1 MSYDAITTAAAAA
14 EVRERL
20 DRGRVDKVIQ
30 PSDLAVALFVRARGA
45 NHTLLLSA
53 HPQHARVTLTAARL
67 AKAYDEPSPFVM
79 LLRKY
84 LEGTSLTDV
93 RQVGHDRILRL
104 TFRAGPNSTTLVAE
118 VMGKHSNI
126 ILVDEQDVILGA
138 VKRITPAQSRYRVVL
153 PHQPYLLPP
162 AQTQPSPPAPR
173 EDLPKLDSMTLDPDG
188 LAAALASW
196 PDDKPLA
203 GALLD
208 VLAGASPQ
216 LTREAA
222 YRLCGTTDATLG
234 TGRARL
240 GEALDLART
249 LMAPSRW
256 SPSLAR
262 RDGRALGWA
271 AYPLLQHGV
280 EPTLY
285 PSLEALLDDVYGE
298 SPIESDDALGSQR
311 AALRDS
317 VSAART
323 RLSRKVASLRQG
335 LKAPEEIDLLRRQG
349 EMVLAFAHDIAPDA
363 RELRLDDP
371 PMTVPLDPTLTPS
384 ENARALFARYRKL
397 RDAAARVPA
406 MLEDAEG
413 ELEFLDAMLLFV
425 EQADA
430 PQGLKEVRDDLT
442 AAGFAPS
449 GSGGKA
455 GGGKAGGGKAGG
467 GKAGGGKAGG
477 AQGKGAGA
485 KDKGGKDK
493 GAKTKGG
500 KYHPGGKEAPK
511 KATAALRFTTGDG
524 LQVLVGR
531 SARQNEVVTF
541 DLASSGDMW
550 FHARGMPGSHVV
562 LKTAGRTP
570 PARSIEQAAALAA
583 YYSRGRGS
591 TTVPVDV
598 APARNVRRV
607 KGGKPG
613 LVHISGEA
621 TVNVHPRAQ
630 PE

>member
-30 PSDLAVALFVRARGA
+30 PSDLAVALFVRAGGA

-53 HPQHARVTLTAARL
+53 HPQHARATLTAVRL

-84 LEGTSLTDV
+84 LEGASLTEV
-93 RQVGHDRILRL
+93 RQIGHDRILRL
-104 TFRAGPNSTTLVAE
+104 TFRAGPSSATLVAE

-138 VKRITPAQSRYRVVL
+138 VKRITPAQSRYRAVL
-153 PHQPYLLPP
+153 PHQPYVLPP
-162 AQTQPSPPAPR
+162 AQTQPSPPAPCA
-173 EDLPKLDSMTLDPDG
+173 DLPKPDPAMLDPEG

-203 GALLD
+203 SALLD

-216 LTREAA
+216 LTREAV

-234 TGRARL
+234 SQRERL
-240 GEALDLART
+240 GEALDLVRT
-249 LMAPSRW
+249 LMSPPRW
-256 SPSLAR
+256 TPSLAR
-262 RDGRALGWA
+262 RDGRVLGWA

-280 EPTLY
+280 EPVVY
-285 PSLEALLDDVYGE
+285 PSLAALLDEVYGE
-298 SPIESDDALGSQR
+298 SPIESGDALGSQR
-311 AALRDS
+311 DALSDG

-335 LKAPEEIDLLRRQG
+335 LRAPEEIDLLRRQG
-349 EMVLAFAHDIAPDA
+349 EMVLAFAHDIALDA

-371 PMTVPLDPTLTPS
+371 PMTVPLDPALTPS

-397 RDAAARVPA
+397 RDAAARVPP
-406 MLEDAEG
+406 MLDEAEG
-413 ELEFLDAMLLFV
+413 ELQFLDTMLLFV
-425 EQADA
+425 EQADS
-430 PQGLKEVRDDLT
+430 PQGLKEIRDDLA
-442 AAGFAPS
+442 AAGFAPP
-449 GSGGKA
+449 
-455 GGGKAGGGKAGG
+455 GGGKAGGDAKGK
-467 GKAGGGKAGG
+467 
-477 AQGKGAGA
+477 
-485 KDKGGKDK
+485 GKDK
-493 GAKTKGG
+493 GAKAKGG

-511 KATAALRFTTGDG
+511 KTAAALRFTTGDG

-531 SARQNEVVTF
+531 SARQNETVTF
-541 DLASSGDMW
+541 DLASSGDVW

-562 LKTAGRTP
+562 LKTAGGAP

-598 APARNVRRV
+598 VPARNVRRV

-613 LVHISGEA
+613 LVHISGET

-630 PE
+630 PELDGTGH

>member
-14 EVRERL
+14 ELRDRL

-30 PSDLAVALFVRARGA
+30 PSDLAVALFVRAGGA

-84 LEGTSLTDV
+84 LEGASLTEV

-104 TFRAGPNSTTLVAE
+104 TFRAGPSSTTLVAE

-173 EDLPKLDSMTLDPDG
+173 EDLPKLDPATLDPEG
-188 LAAALASW
+188 LASALAPW
-196 PDDKPLA
+196 PDDKLLA
-203 GALLD
+203 SALLD

-216 LTREAA
+216 LAREAV

-234 TGRARL
+234 TSRGRL
-240 GEALDLART
+240 GEALDLVRS
-249 LMAPSRW
+249 LMSPPRW
-256 SPSLAR
+256 TPSLAR
-262 RDGRALGWA
+262 RDGRVLGWA

-280 EPTLY
+280 EPVIY
-285 PSLEALLDDVYGE
+285 PSLGALLDEVYGE
-298 SPIESDDALGSQR
+298 SPIESGDALGSQR
-311 AALRDS
+311 DALRES
-317 VSAART
+317 VSVART
-323 RLSRKVASLRQG
+323 RLSRKAVSLRQG
-335 LKAPEEIDLLRRQG
+335 LRAPEEIDLLRRQG

-371 PMTVPLDPTLTPS
+371 PITVPLDPTLTPS

-406 MLEDAEG
+406 MLDEAEG

-430 PQGLKEVRDDLT
+430 PQGLKEVRDDLA
-442 AAGFAPS
+442 AAGFTS
-449 GSGGKA
+449 L
-455 GGGKAGGGKAGG
+455 GGGKAGGDAKGR
-467 GKAGGGKAGG
+467 
-477 AQGKGAGA
+477 GKGVGT
-485 KDKGGKDK
+485 KDKGGK
-493 GAKTKGG
+493 AKGG

-511 KATAALRFTTGDG
+511 KAAAALRFTTGDG

-541 DLASSGDMW
+541 DLASSDDMW

-591 TTVPVDV
+591 TTVPVDM

-613 LVHISGEA
+613 LVHISGET

>member
-1 MSYDAITTAAAAA
+1 MSYDAITTAAAVA

-30 PSDLAVALFVRARGA
+30 PSDLAVALFVRAGGA

-53 HPQHARVTLTAARL
+53 HPQHARATLTAARL

-84 LEGTSLTDV
+84 LEGASLTEV

-104 TFRAGPNSTTLVAE
+104 TFRAGPSSTTLVAE

-173 EDLPKLDSMTLDPDG
+173 ADLPKPDPAMLDPEG
-188 LAAALASW
+188 LAAALAPW

-203 GALLD
+203 SALLD

-216 LTREAA
+216 LTREAV
-222 YRLCGTTDATLG
+222 YRLCRTTDATLG
-234 TGRARL
+234 SQRGRL
-240 GEALDLART
+240 GEALDLVRS
-249 LMAPSRW
+249 LMSPPRW
-256 SPSLAR
+256 TPSLAL
-262 RDGRALGWA
+262 RDGRVLGWA

-285 PSLEALLDDVYGE
+285 PSLGALLDEVYGE
-298 SPIESDDALGSQR
+298 SPIESGDALGSQR
-311 AALRDS
+311 DALRDG
-317 VSAART
+317 VAAART

-335 LKAPEEIDLLRRQG
+335 LRAPEEIDLLRRQG

-371 PMTVPLDPTLTPS
+371 PMTVPLDPALTPS

-397 RDAAARVPA
+397 RDAAARVPP
-406 MLEDAEG
+406 MLEEAEG
-413 ELEFLDAMLLFV
+413 ELQFLDTMLLFV
-425 EQADA
+425 EQADS
-430 PQGLKEVRDDLT
+430 PQGLKEIRDDLA
-442 AAGFAPS
+442 AAGFAPP
-449 GSGGKA
+449 
-455 GGGKAGGGKAGG
+455 GGGKAGGDAK
-467 GKAGGGKAGG
+467 
-477 AQGKGAGA
+477 GKG
-485 KDKGGKDK
+485 KDKGGK
-493 GAKTKGG
+493 AKGG

-511 KATAALRFTTGDG
+511 KTAAALRFTTGDG

-541 DLASSGDMW
+541 DLASSGDVW

-562 LKTAGRTP
+562 LKTAGGAP

-598 APARNVRRV
+598 VPARNVRRV

-613 LVHISGEA
+613 LVHISGET

-630 PE
+630 PELDGTGH

>member
-14 EVRERL
+14 ELRDRL

-30 PSDLAVALFVRARGA
+30 PSDLAVALFVRAGGA

-84 LEGTSLTDV
+84 LEGASLTEV

-104 TFRAGPNSTTLVAE
+104 TFRAGPSSTTLVAE

-173 EDLPKLDSMTLDPDG
+173 EDLPKLDPATLDPEG
-188 LAAALASW
+188 LASALAPW
-196 PDDKPLA
+196 PDDKLLA
-203 GALLD
+203 SALLD

-216 LTREAA
+216 LAREAV

-234 TGRARL
+234 TSRGRL
-240 GEALDLART
+240 GEALDLVRS
-249 LMAPSRW
+249 LMSPPRW
-256 SPSLAR
+256 TPSLAR
-262 RDGRALGWA
+262 RDGRVLGWA

-280 EPTLY
+280 EPVIY
-285 PSLEALLDDVYGE
+285 PSLGALLDEVYGE
-298 SPIESDDALGSQR
+298 SPIESGDALGSQR
-311 AALRDS
+311 DALRES
-317 VSAART
+317 VSVART
-323 RLSRKVASLRQG
+323 RLSRKAVSLRQG
-335 LKAPEEIDLLRRQG
+335 LRAPEEIDLLRRQG

-371 PMTVPLDPTLTPS
+371 PITVPLDPTLTPS

-406 MLEDAEG
+406 MLDEAEG

-430 PQGLKEVRDDLT
+430 PQGLKEIRDDLA
-442 AAGFAPS
+442 AAGFTS
-449 GSGGKA
+449 L
-455 GGGKAGGGKAGG
+455 GGGKAGGDAKGRGKSVGP
-467 GKAGGGKAGG
+467 
-477 AQGKGAGA
+477 
-485 KDKGGKDK
+485 KDKGGK
-493 GAKTKGG
+493 AKGG

-511 KATAALRFTTGDG
+511 KAAAALRFTTGDG

-541 DLASSGDMW
+541 DLASSDDVW

-591 TTVPVDV
+591 TTVPVDM

-613 LVHISGEA
+613 LVHISGET